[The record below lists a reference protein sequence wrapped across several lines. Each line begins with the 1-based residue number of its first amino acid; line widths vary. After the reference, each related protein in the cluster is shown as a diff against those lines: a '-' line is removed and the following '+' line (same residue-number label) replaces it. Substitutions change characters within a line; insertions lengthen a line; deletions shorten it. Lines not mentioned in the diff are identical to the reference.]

1 MEDNVILG
9 TYTGE
14 CADANITNAN
24 GLDITREVWETVF
37 NSEEYKIALK
47 NSWYLG
53 YLGHPEDPNCM
64 DFKDA
69 CIVMREGHIDDNGK
83 VYGTF
88 DLVDT
93 PVGRVVD
100 AFQKAG
106 VTFGISVRGAGEIYD
121 NSVDPESFVFR
132 GFDLVSFPAYPE
144 AIPEFT
150 RIAASSDIE
159 TQRKYKTV
167 CAAVAKNA
175 KDISSVSTV
184 DTLQKFF
191 AKQSNEY
198 ATLQKRKEDI
208 MSSTHPDT
216 ALIQQKLEGMTNLYA
231 DEHAKSMKLQAE
243 VTMLRRRIA
252 AATSTNRR
260 KIKSIQRISAAQN
273 AELDKRLAA
282 VTARGDA
289 LSRQNK
295 KLIVAN
301 TKLRS
306 ENNNISTANEDLKS
320 KNLKYYQEV
329 KANTQILS
337 DKDAQLSKLRSQL
350 DETVVERKS
359 AEGKSSNLG
368 AKLADL
374 KTQLQASQ
382 QLIEEYQNAYAT
394 IYANAVGTNLNNISI
409 TATTSVSELQSLIN
423 RSATVECSY
432 TEADEEEALDEAEWL
447 DISDSDNELVTL

>member
-132 GFDLVSFPAYPE
+132 GFDLVSFPAYPD

-159 TQRKYKTV
+159 TQRRYKAV

-198 ATLQKRKEDI
+198 ATLQKRRDAI

-231 DEHAKSMKLQAE
+231 DEHAKSTKLQAE

-306 ENNNISTANEDLKS
+306 ENNNISTANKDLKS

-337 DKDAQLSKLRSQL
+337 DKDAQLSKLRNQL

-394 IYANAVGTNLNNISI
+394 IYANAVGTNLNNITI

-432 TEADEEEALDEAEWL
+432 TEADDEETLDEAEWL
-447 DISDSDNELVTL
+447 DVSDSDNELVTL

>member
-1 MEDNVILG
+1 MGNIIG
-9 TYTGE
+9 KYTGE

-24 GLDITREVWETVF
+24 GLDITREVWEAVF
-37 NSEEYKIALK
+37 ASEEYKKALELG
-47 NSWYLG
+47 WYIG
-53 YLGHPEDPNCM
+53 FLGHPEDPNCM

-69 CIVMREGHIDDNGK
+69 CIVMRECHIQDNGK
-83 VYGTF
+83 VVGTF
-88 DLVDT
+88 DLIDT
-93 PVGRVVD
+93 PVGRVVS
-100 AFQKAG
+100 AFQDAG

-132 GFDLVSFPAYPE
+132 GFDLVSFPAYPD
-144 AIPEFT
+144 AIPKFT
-150 RIAASSDIE
+150 EVAASADID
-159 TQRKYKTV
+159 TQRRYKTI
-167 CAAVAKNA
+167 CAAVSKNV
-175 KDISSVSTV
+175 DEISSVAAV
-184 DTLQKFF
+184 DTIQKFF

-198 ATLQKRKEDI
+198 ATLQKRRDAI

-432 TEADEEEALDEAEWL
+432 TEADDEETLDEAEWL
-447 DISDSDNELVTL
+447 DVSDSDNELVTL

>member
-1 MEDNVILG
+1 MENNILG
-9 TYTGE
+9 TYQGE

-37 NSEEYKIALK
+37 ASDEYKKALA

-53 YLGHPEDPNCM
+53 FLGHPEDPNCM

-69 CIVMREGHIDDNGK
+69 CIIMREGHIDDDGK

-88 DLVDT
+88 DLIDT

-121 NSVDPESFVFR
+121 NSVDPDSFVFR
-132 GFDLVSFPAYPE
+132 GFDLVSFPAYPD

-159 TQRKYKTV
+159 TQRKYKSI
-167 CAAVAKNA
+167 CAAVSKNA
-175 KDISSVSTV
+175 KDISSVATI
-184 DTLQKFF
+184 DTIQGMF
-191 AKQSNEY
+191 AKQSKEY
-198 ATLQKRKEDI
+198 ATLQKQKDAI
-208 MSSTHPDT
+208 LSSSNPQDSVMH
-216 ALIQQKLEGMTNLYA
+216 QKLEGMTNLYA
-231 DEHAKSMKLQAE
+231 SEHAKAEKLQAE

-273 AELDKRLAA
+273 AELDKMLTKAT
-282 VTARGDA
+282 VRGDA

-295 KLIVAN
+295 RLIVAN

-306 ENNNISTANEDLKS
+306 ENNNISSTNEDLKS

-337 DKDAQLSKLRSQL
+337 DKDAQLSKLRNQL
-350 DETVVERKS
+350 DETVVERES

-409 TATTSVSELQSLIN
+409 TATTTVSELQRLIN
-423 RSATVECSY
+423 KSATVECSY
-432 TEADEEEALDEAEWL
+432 ADVADNEDEVDDVEWL
-447 DISDSDNELVTL
+447 DVSDSDNELVTL

>member
-132 GFDLVSFPAYPE
+132 GFDLVSFPAYPD

-159 TQRKYKTV
+159 TQRRYKAV

-175 KDISSVSTV
+175 KDISSVSAV

-198 ATLQKRKEDI
+198 ATLQKRRDAI

-231 DEHAKSMKLQAE
+231 DEHAKSTKLQAE

-306 ENNNISTANEDLKS
+306 ENDNISTANKDLKS

-337 DKDAQLSKLRSQL
+337 DKDAQLSKLRNQL

-394 IYANAVGTNLNNISI
+394 IYANAVGTNLNNITI

-432 TEADEEEALDEAEWL
+432 TEADDEETLDEAEWL
-447 DISDSDNELVTL
+447 DVSDSDNELVTL